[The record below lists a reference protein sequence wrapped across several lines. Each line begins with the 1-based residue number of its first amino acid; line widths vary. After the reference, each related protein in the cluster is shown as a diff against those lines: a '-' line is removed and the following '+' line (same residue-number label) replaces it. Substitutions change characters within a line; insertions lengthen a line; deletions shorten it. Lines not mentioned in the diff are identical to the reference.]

1 MTRLILAS
9 NSPRRK
15 ELLSDLGYSFEIIP
29 SNINEEID
37 LNNSIQ
43 NEIEKLSFNKALS
56 VFKDNKDA
64 IVIGSDSVVILNN
77 KIYGKPKNKE
87 EAKLML
93 QALRNKT
100 HVVLTAVTI
109 ISNKQSETFS
119 ENAEV
124 TFDNISD
131 EEIDKYINEENVLD
145 KAGAYA
151 IQGLAKKF
159 IKSIN
164 GDYFTIMG
172 LPVHELYVRLKKYYE

>member
-1 MTRLILAS
+1 MNRLILAS

-15 ELLSDLGYSFEIIP
+15 ELLKDLGYAFEIIP
-29 SNINEEID
+29 SNINEEINQ
-37 LNNSIQ
+37 NNPIQ
-43 NEIEKLSFNKALS
+43 EEIEKLSFNKALS

-64 IVIGSDSVVILNN
+64 VVIGSDTVVILNN

-87 EAKLML
+87 EATIML

-100 HVVLTAVTI
+100 HTVLTAVSI
-109 ISNKQSETFS
+109 ISSKQSETFS
-119 ENAEV
+119 VNTEV
-124 TFDNISD
+124 VFDDISD
-131 EEIDKYINEENVLD
+131 DEIEKYINEENVLD

-172 LPVHELYVRLKKYYE
+172 LPVHELYVRLKKYYG